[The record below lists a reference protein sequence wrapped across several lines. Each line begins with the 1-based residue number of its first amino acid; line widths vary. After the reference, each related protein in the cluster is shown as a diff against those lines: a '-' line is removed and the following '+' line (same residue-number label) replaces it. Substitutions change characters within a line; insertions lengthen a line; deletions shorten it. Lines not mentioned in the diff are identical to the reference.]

1 MQILMR
7 PWGVMHVELRGDG
20 PVVLFANSLG
30 TDLRLWDAVL
40 PLLPQ
45 GFRVARFDKPG
56 HGLSDLAKAVSIA
69 SLADDAAALI
79 DHAGGGPAIVVGL
92 SIGGQIAQQLA
103 FARPD
108 LVRALV
114 LSNTA
119 ARLGTTD
126 SWAARIDAVAKGGIA
141 PIAEAVLDR
150 WFAPPFRDSPACAPW
165 RAMLTRTPA
174 AGYIAACHA
183 LAASD
188 LTAQTATLRLPTLV
202 IAGAAD
208 GASPPDVVA
217 ATAALIPG
225 AAFNVIPGAG
235 HLPPVE
241 TPAAFAALLSPFLTG
256 KAP

>member
-1 MQILMR
+1 MQVLMR
-7 PWGVMHVELRGDG
+7 PWGAMHVDLRGEG
-20 PVVLFANSLG
+20 PLVVFANSLG

-45 GFRVARFDKPG
+45 GFRFARFDKPG
-56 HGLSDLAKAVSIA
+56 HGLSDLSDTVSIA

-79 DHAGGGPAIVVGL
+79 DHAGGPAIVVGL
-92 SIGGQIAQQLA
+92 SIGGQIAQQIA
-103 FARPD
+103 FAHPD
-108 LVRALV
+108 LVRAMV

-119 ARLGTTD
+119 ARLGTAD
-126 SWAARIDAVAKGGIA
+126 SWQARIDAVSTGGIA
-141 PIAEAVLDR
+141 PIADAVLDR
-150 WFAPPFRDSPACAPW
+150 WFAPPFRHSPECAPW

-174 AGYIAACHA
+174 AGYIAACGA

-188 LTAQTATLRLPTLV
+188 LTAQTATLRLPTRV
-202 IAGAAD
+202 IAGEAD
-208 GASPPDVVA
+208 GASPPDLVA

-225 AAFNVIPGAG
+225 ATFHIIPGAG

-256 KAP
+256 NAP